1 MARSLKRRQFLETA
15 GVAPRQAGRR
25 LRDFRPSEFANRTLP
40 VVPRSAAGLEPYA
53 GPWGPPQVRHLLRRT
68 TFGAS
73 PQDVA
78 ALSAMTPGDLVDLLL
93 AETPLP
99 DPPLNTNANDTGAP
113 VGGTWI
119 DAPTSDFNASRH
131 NSLRAW
137 WIGLMLNQGASLR
150 EKMTLFWHNHFAT
163 ESAIIRDAR
172 FTYRNNALL
181 RSRALGNFRAL
192 TKDVTLDGAM
202 LRYLNGDTNT
212 AANPNENYARE
223 LQELF
228 TIGKGPEI
236 GPGNYTNYTEQDVQE
251 AAKVLS
257 GWRESGATFVSYF
270 TASRHAQG
278 NKQFSSAYGNAVVA
292 GQAGPAGANEVDDL
306 LDIIFAQP
314 ETARFIC
321 RKLYRWFVYYVIDP
335 AAEANV
341 IAPLA
346 DIFRNGGYE
355 IRPVLAALFGSA
367 HFFDPVNV
375 GCVIRNPLD
384 LTVATARTFSVAYPA
399 VALPDTT
406 NLAALYNHWRYL
418 STQATAMQQE
428 LLDPPGVAGWP
439 AYHQDPLYHE
449 MWINADT
456 LANRREFT
464 DILAGIAGN
473 NPNFPGYRQNGFS
486 QVIDP
491 VAFANL
497 SSNPADPNVLIDDW
511 AAFLY
516 PIDITPSQKDFLK
529 EALLPGLPDYEWTV
543 EWSEYVADPGD
554 AGKAAAIT
562 TKLREL
568 LSVMLA
574 MPEYQ
579 LT

>member
-1 MARSLKRRQFLETA
+1 MQRSINR
-15 GVAPRQAGRR
+15 
-25 LRDFRPSEFANRTLP
+25 RDFLASPAGEAARRKERKQRAFIRSEFANRALP
-40 VVPRSAAGLEPYA
+40 TVPRSGAGIEPYA
-53 GPWGPPQVRHLLRRT
+53 GPWGPSQVRHLLRRT

-73 PQDVA
+73 PQQVTDLA
-78 ALSAMTPGDLVDLLL
+78 AMSMAAAVDALL
-93 AETPLP
+93 AATPLP
-99 DPPLNTNANDTGAP
+99 DPPLNSNANDTGAP
-113 VGGTWI
+113 VGSTWI
-119 DAPTSDFNASRH
+119 DAPTSDFNSSRH
-131 NSLRAW
+131 NSLRSW

-163 ESAIIRDAR
+163 ESAVIKDAR

-181 RSRALGNFRAL
+181 RARALGNFRTM
-192 TKDVTLDGAM
+192 TKEVTVDGAM
-202 LRYLNGDTNT
+202 LRFLNGNTNT
-212 AANPNENYARE
+212 AANPNENYGRE

-236 GPGNYTNYTEQDVQE
+236 GPGNYTNYTEQDVQQ
-251 AAKVLS
+251 AARVLS
-257 GWRESGATFVSYF
+257 GWRDNNSTFVSYF
-270 TASRHAQG
+270 TSTRHAQG
-278 NKQFSSAYGNAVVA
+278 DKQFSAAYGGTVIA
-292 GQAGPAGANEVDDL
+292 GQAGAAGANEVDAL
-306 LDIIFAQP
+306 LTMIFNQP
-314 ETARFIC
+314 ETARYIC
-321 RKLYRWFVYYVIDP
+321 RKLYRWFVYYVIDA

-355 IRPVLAALFGSA
+355 IGPVLDALFSSA
-367 HFFDPVNV
+367 HFYDPVNV
-375 GCVIRNPLD
+375 GCVIKNPLD
-384 LTVATARTFSVAYPA
+384 LAAGTAGTFSVAYPDA
-399 VALPDTT
+399 T
-406 NLAALYNHWRYL
+406 NLVAQYNHWKYL

-439 AYHQDPLYHE
+439 AYNQTPLYHE
-449 MWINADT
+449 MWINSDT
-456 LANRREFT
+456 LASRKEFT
-464 DILAGIAGN
+464 DILSGISGN
-473 NPNFPGYRQNGFS
+473 NPNFPGYRQNSFS

-497 SSNPADPNVLIDDW
+497 SSNPPDPNVLIDDW

-516 PIDITPSQKDFLK
+516 PIALTSAQKEFLK
-529 EALLPGLPDYEWTV
+529 DALLDGLPDYEWTI
-543 EWSEYVADPGD
+543 EWTDYVSNPGD

-562 TKLREL
+562 TKLRGL